1 MIRTQVQFTEQQLSL
16 LKGLAAARGVSVAEL
31 VRNGVDLLLDAAKH
45 APQTDRAR
53 RALAVA
59 GRFRSGRNDVARR
72 HDRYLAQAYGKPN
85 PGAE

>member
-1 MIRTQVQFTEQQLSL
+1 MIRTQVQFTEQQFSL
-16 LKGLAAARGVSVAEL
+16 LKRLAAARGVSVAEL

-45 APQTDRAR
+45 APETDRAR

-59 GRFRSGRNDVARR
+59 GRFRSGRHDVARR
-72 HDRYLAQAYGKPN
+72 HDRYLAEAYGKPY